1 MLYKVTGVNRNW
13 IILNNRPI
21 MDVLE
26 LVNEN
31 GIARNIQTFD
41 FSTLYTSLEHK
52 DIREALLFTIKLA
65 FRNNR
70 YKYISVYEKSFSWV
84 NSFKDT
90 TFAFDETKLIKCV
103 DFLLDNCNFE
113 VGNTLYKQLEDSR
126 YNVAARQSIHCN

>member
-1 MLYKVTGVNRNW
+1 MND
-13 IILNNRPI
+13 P
-21 MDVLE
+21 

-31 GIARNIQTFD
+31 GITINIQTFD

-52 DIREALLFTIKLA
+52 DIKGALLFTVKLA

-70 YKYISVYEKSFSWV
+70 SKYIFVYEKNFSWV

-103 DFLLDNCNFE
+103 DFL
-113 VGNTLYKQLEDSR
+113 VWT
-126 YNVAARQSIHCN
+126 